1 MFISEYEEYRFA
13 LRTVGKTA
21 EAAENLM
28 RDLFEEQ
35 KNNFGFRFKFDPNSI
50 KTYEAKNGLKLID
63 SGEIK

>member
-1 MFISEYEEYRFA
+1 MFVSEYEEYRFA

-28 RDLFEEQ
+28 RDLFEQQ
-35 KNNFGFRFKFDPNSI
+35 KDNFGFRFKFDPYAV
-50 KTYEAKNGLKLID
+50 KTYEAIDGLKLID